1 MSADQ
6 GTGTTI
12 AFASTGAIAFE
23 SGVTFLD
30 IGGSVTR
37 GAVDTTH
44 LGTTVAMS
52 YEPADLYDPG
62 EITMT
67 IDWDPEEMNIGS
79 DFIMKLGA
87 STITITFP
95 NADTYAF
102 SGFFTSLNWG
112 PVAVNTR
119 MQANLTVKASGA
131 ITIT

>member
-6 GTGTTI
+6 GTGTTM
-12 AFASTGAIAFE
+12 AFTSAGAIAFE
-23 SGVTFLD
+23 SGVTFID
-30 IGGSVTR
+30 VGGSVTR

-44 LGTTVAMS
+44 LGTTVAMT
-52 YEPADLYDPG
+52 YEPADLYDSG
-62 EITMT
+62 EVTMT
-67 IDWDPEEMNIGS
+67 IDWDPEEMLISAN
-79 DFIMKLGA
+79 FIMTLAAG
-87 STITITFP
+87 TVTITFP

-119 MQANLTVKASGA
+119 MQANLTLKATGA